1 MAAPGQYRYYGKITL
16 TALVIGCVTGD
27 LLFIIPTMIVIGS
40 NGTTTNSPSLAD
52 SLLSSIAGLG
62 VLILVVEMVFVMV
75 RDWRGAMT
83 LRFAANTKFWY
94 RGKLVSAKY
103 WFFVLYVVF
112 PYIMLPIY
120 LFRTVMDQRHIA
132 GHKPLESK
140 RHIAQLDAQKGYHP
154 PTRGSCRV
162 CHQPLQVGAAF
173 CANCGEKIGRWE

>member
-1 MAAPGQYRYYGKITL
+1 MAAPGQYHYYGKITL

-103 WFFVLYVVF
+103 WFFVLH
-112 PYIMLPIY
+112 PHSAEWLTEKRIS
-120 LFRTVMDQRHIA
+120 
-132 GHKPLESK
+132 SK
-140 RHIAQLDAQKGYHP
+140 VRKKAEGAKRVSRSGVSNRASGSFGDSG
-154 PTRGSCRV
+154 RG
-162 CHQPLQVGAAF
+162 
-173 CANCGEKIGRWE
+173 